1 MKRFTILVF
10 SLLLPVALFAQT
22 PHYQS
27 HFPPE
32 EFKARWATVF
42 DKIGDKAVAIVQGAP
57 LARGFAL
64 PRQSNEFYYLSG
76 IETPGAYLLLDG
88 RTRKVTLILPPRNE
102 RLERS
107 EGKVLS
113 ADDAEL
119 VRQLT
124 GADAV
129 ASTKTMGEE
138 WLSELM
144 KVPAPVIYTMFTPA
158 EGTAE
163 SRFELQNANAAIAAD
178 YWDGR
183 LSREANFVSLFRT
196 RAPRAEVRDLT
207 AILDEMRSV
216 KSPREIALIRR
227 ASQLAGLGIL
237 EAIKSTKAGLYE
249 YQLDAAARYIFLAG
263 GARLEGYRS
272 ITAAG
277 TTNIWNGHYYRN
289 NAQLKDGDLVLMDF
303 APDYGYYTSDVTRMW
318 PINGKYSPVQRELL
332 QFVLEYRNAVLK
344 FIRPGVTTKEIYEQA
359 KVAIAPVLARTK
371 FSKPVYEQAARKMIE
386 TGGGTLS
393 HPVGLAVHDDGPY
406 NRGTLKVG
414 HVFSID
420 PQLWV
425 PEENLY
431 IRYEDVIVVTAN
443 GYENFTE
450 FLPTELNELE
460 KLVGQGGIGLKLQ
473 PATEKELIKR

>member
-1 MKRFTILVF
+1 MTRVALVLF
-10 SLLLPVALFAQT
+10 SILLPATLLAQT
-22 PHYQS
+22 TPHHQK

-32 EFKARWATVF
+32 EFKARWATVY
-42 DKIGDKAVAIVQGAP
+42 DRIGDRAVAIVQGAP
-57 LARGFAL
+57 LARGFAF

-76 IETPGAYLLLDG
+76 IETPGAYLVLDG
-88 RTRKVTLILPPRNE
+88 RTRQSTLILPPRNE

-113 ADDAEL
+113 ADDADL
-119 VRQLT
+119 VKRLT

-129 ASTKTMGEE
+129 VSTKAMGEE
-138 WLSELM
+138 WLAALAAA
-144 KVPAPVIYTMFTPA
+144 PAPAVYTMFTPA

-183 LSREANFVSLFRT
+183 VSREAHFVNLLRT
-196 RAPRAEVRDLT
+196 RAPRLDVRDLT
-207 AILDEMRSV
+207 PILDEMRSV

-249 YQLDAAARYIFLAG
+249 YQLDAAARYMFLAG

-277 TTNIWNGHYYRN
+277 TANIWNGHYYRN
-289 NAQLKDGDLVLMDF
+289 DALLKTGDLVLMDF

-318 PINGKYSPVQRELL
+318 PVSGTYSPVQRELL

-344 FIRPGVTTKEIYEQA
+344 FVRPGVTTKQIYDEA
-359 KVAIAPVLARTK
+359 RVAMAPVLARTTW
-371 FSKPVYEQAARKMIE
+371 SKPVYEQAARKMVE

-406 NRGTLKVG
+406 NRGPLKVG
-414 HVFSID
+414 QVFSID

-425 PEENLY
+425 PEETLY
-431 IRYEDVIVVTAN
+431 IRYEDVIAITPD

-450 FLPTELNELE
+450 FLPTSLDDLE
-460 KLVGQGGIGLKLQ
+460 RLVGKGGIGLQVQ
-473 PATEKELIKR
+473 PAANPTRP

>member
-1 MKRFTILVF
+1 MTRVVLFLFTILLPAT
-10 SLLLPVALFAQT
+10 LLAQT
-22 PHYQS
+22 APHYQK

-32 EFKARWATVF
+32 EFKARWATVY
-42 DKIGDKAVAIVQGAP
+42 DRIGDRAVAIVQGAP
-57 LARGFAL
+57 LARGFAF

-76 IETPGAYLLLDG
+76 IETPGAYLVLDG
-88 RTRKVTLILPPRNE
+88 RTRQSTLILPPRNE

-113 ADDAEL
+113 ADDADL
-119 VRQLT
+119 VKRLT

-129 ASTKTMGEE
+129 VSTKAMGEE
-138 WLSELM
+138 WLAALAAA
-144 KVPAPVIYTMFTPA
+144 PAPAVYTMFTPA

-183 LSREANFVSLFRT
+183 VSREAHFVNLLRT
-196 RAPRAEVRDLT
+196 RAPRLDVRDLT
-207 AILDEMRSV
+207 PILDEMRSV

-249 YQLDAAARYIFLAG
+249 YQLDAAARYMFLAG

-277 TTNIWNGHYYRN
+277 TANIWNGHYYRN
-289 NAQLKDGDLVLMDF
+289 DAQLKTGDLVLMDF

-318 PINGKYSPVQRELL
+318 PVSGTYSPVQRELL

-344 FIRPGVTTKEIYEQA
+344 FVRPGVTTKQIYDEA
-359 KVAIAPVLARTK
+359 RVAMAPVLARTTW
-371 FSKPVYEQAARKMIE
+371 SKPVYEQAARKMVE

-406 NRGTLKVG
+406 NRGPLKVG
-414 HVFSID
+414 QVFSID

-425 PEENLY
+425 PEETLY
-431 IRYEDVIVVTAN
+431 IRYEDVIAITPD

-450 FLPTELNELE
+450 FLPTSLDELE
-460 KLVGQGGIGLKLQ
+460 RLVGKGGIGLQLQ
-473 PATEKELIKR
+473 PAANPTRP